1 MQKYKRVVVFDFDE
15 TLGQFSQPS
24 TFWYHLKNFLIMIFL
39 ILNIYL
45 VFLIFFLNILEM
57 IYLKFYLIL
66 RKKEYK
72 VIATQL

>member
-24 TFWYHLKNFLIMIFL
+24 TFWYHLKKFLDND
-39 ILNIYL
+39 ILDTKYL
-45 VFLIFFLNILEM
+45 FSFFEM